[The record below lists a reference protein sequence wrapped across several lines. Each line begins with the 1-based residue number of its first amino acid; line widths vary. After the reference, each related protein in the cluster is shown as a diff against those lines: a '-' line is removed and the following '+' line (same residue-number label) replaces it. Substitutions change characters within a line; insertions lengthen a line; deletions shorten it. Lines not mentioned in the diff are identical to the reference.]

1 MNSSHLWKLLLI
13 VFVVAWSVNE
23 MTPPTDRNL
32 IEVFEEKATV
42 KDAKFTAII
51 EQARKLQA
59 QDPTRVYGSL
69 WDAIGTNDIAA
80 NFPGYIKGEPANLKR
95 AILNKVQREASGQIR
110 LGLDLRGGTAF
121 VVGVDVD
128 KVVTAAEEQGTNKVT
143 FSELERAHRKE
154 QALSQAVEV
163 LRKRVDRFG
172 VAEPVIQPQG
182 DSRILI
188 QMPGL
193 SESDSEAVRETIQ
206 KAAHLEFRIVHP
218 ESDRYLQQ
226 GIVPPGYE
234 ILREEVTG
242 QDGAKGSRAYVVGK
256 KAEGGLT
263 GKYVQRAGVAL
274 HPVTSKPEIHLSFD
288 SEGASK
294 FGKIT
299 SDHVG
304 HQLAIVLDGELYSAP
319 NINEPILGGNCQITG
334 NYDLKEAYRLANALE
349 NPLEAPVSILEERTV
364 DPSLGKD
371 SIESGVRASVIG
383 TALVA
388 GFMLGYYLLAGLVAN
403 VALILNIL
411 ILIGVMCSV
420 DATFTLP
427 GIAGI
432 VLTIGMAVDAN
443 VLIFE
448 RIREELTAGKSLRGA
463 LNAGYDKAFS
473 TILDANVTT
482 LISSVILIYFG
493 TGPVQG
499 FGVTLTIGVAVSM
512 FTALVVTRLIFD
524 FLIAKNVVTKLPMM
538 KLIGHTKFDFL
549 KLAKPAFAVSW
560 ALVLVGTA
568 YGVFY
573 RGTDVLG
580 VDFRGGDNAM
590 LEFTQKVELGEV
602 RTALEAAKIGEVMP
616 QYQGGGKERLS
627 VLTEFDKGTQVEGIL
642 QAAFKDAGFKQVA
655 LDKVGATVG
664 AEIIKSAIVAV
675 LLSLLGILVYVALRY
690 EFSFALG
697 AVVAVIHDV
706 FMTLGWFFLTDR
718 ELSATM
724 VAAILTIIGFSINDT
739 IVIFDRI
746 REHLKLGTRGSFKD
760 IMNIALNETLSRTI
774 ITSGTVLLSTGALYL
789 FGGGVINDFAFTFL
803 VGIITGCYSSMYIAA
818 AIVLWY
824 HKGERPKAVASTV
837 VMDNAVETAG
847 VR

>member
-23 MTPPTDRNL
+23 MSPPTDRNL
-32 IEVFEEKATV
+32 LDVFEQKASST
-42 KDAKFTAII
+42 DTNFTAIVQ
-51 EQARKLQA
+51 QAKKLNETNP
-59 QDPTRVYGSL
+59 DRVYGNL
-69 WDAIGTNDIAA
+69 WDAIGTNDITGY
-80 NFPGYIKGEPANLKR
+80 FPSYVKSQPTNPKR
-95 AILNKVQREASGQIR
+95 AIMNKLQREASGKIR

-121 VVGVDVD
+121 LVGVDVD
-128 KVVTAAEEQGTNKVT
+128 TAVNESQNQGTNQVSI
-143 FSELERAHRKE
+143 SEVERAHRKE

-172 VAEPVIQPQG
+172 VSEPIIQPQG
-182 DSRILI
+182 DNRILI

-193 SESDSEAVRETIQ
+193 SESDTEAVRETIQ
-206 KAAHLEFRIVHP
+206 KAARLEFRIVHKQ
-218 ESDRYLQQ
+218 SDEYLQR

-234 ILREEVTG
+234 IMREEVALK
-242 QDGAKGSRAYVVGK
+242 DGTKGSRAYVVSK

-274 HPVTSKPEIHLSFD
+274 HPVTSKPEIHLTFD
-288 SEGASK
+288 SEGASM

-299 SDHVG
+299 SEHVNQ
-304 HQLAIVLDGELYSAP
+304 QLAIVLDGELYSAP

-349 NPLEAPVSILEERTV
+349 NPLEAPVKIMEERTV

-371 SIESGVRASVIG
+371 SIASGVKASVIG
-383 TALVA
+383 VVAVA

-403 VALILNIL
+403 VALVLNIL

-420 DATFTLP
+420 GATFTLP

-448 RIREELTAGKSLRGA
+448 RIREELTSGKSLRGA

-473 TILDANVTT
+473 TIFDANVTT
-482 LISSVILIYFG
+482 LISSVILIFKG

-524 FLIAKNVVTKLPMM
+524 FLIAKNVIKTITML
-538 KLIGHTKFDFL
+538 KLIGHTKLDFL
-549 KLAKPAFAVSW
+549 KLAKPAFALSW
-560 ALVLVGTA
+560 ALVIVGMG
-568 YGVFY
+568 YGIFV
-573 RGTDVLG
+573 RGHEVMG
-580 VDFRGGDNAM
+580 VDFKGGDNAM
-590 LEFTQKVELGEV
+590 FEYTQKVDSAQL
-602 RTALEAAKIGEVMP
+602 RQALDEAKIGETII
-616 QYQGGGKERLS
+616 QYQAGDKERLS
-627 VLTEFDKGTQVEGIL
+627 VLAEVDKGELVKGVL
-642 QAAFKDAGFKQVA
+642 QKAFPDAGFKQVGV
-655 LDKVGATVG
+655 DKVGATVG
-664 AEIIKSAIVAV
+664 KEIIQSAFVAV
-675 LLSLLGILVYVALRY
+675 FLSLLGILAYVAFRY

-697 AVVAVIHDV
+697 AVVAVLHDV
-706 FMTLGWFFLTDR
+706 MMTMGWFFLDGR
-718 ELSATM
+718 ALSATM

-760 IMNIALNETLSRTI
+760 IMNLALNETLSRTI
-774 ITSGTVLLSTGALYL
+774 ITSGTVLISTLSLYL

-803 VGIITGCYSSMYIAA
+803 IGILTGTYSSIYIAS

-824 HKGERPKAVASTV
+824 HKGQRPKATASTV
-837 VMDNAVETAG
+837 VMESSVEAASA
-847 VR
+847 R

>member
-1 MNSSHLWKLLLI
+1 MNSSHLWKLILI

-32 IEVFEEKATV
+32 IDVFEEKATV
-42 KDAKFTAII
+42 KDAKFAAIM

-59 QDPTRVYGSL
+59 QEPTRVYGSL

-80 NFPGYIKGEPANLKR
+80 NFPNYIKGEPANLKR

-121 VVGVDVD
+121 MVGVDVE
-128 KVVTAAEEQGTNKVT
+128 KVVKEAEEQGTNKVS
-143 FSELERAHRKE
+143 FSELERAYRKE

-182 DSRILI
+182 DNRILI

-206 KAAHLEFRIVHP
+206 KAAHLEFRIVHR
-218 ESDRYLQQ
+218 ESDSYLQR
-226 GIVPPGYE
+226 GIVPPGHE
-234 ILREEVTG
+234 ILREEVALP
-242 QDGAKGSRAYVVGK
+242 DGSKGSRAYVVSK

-299 SDHVG
+299 SEHVG
-304 HQLAIVLDGELYSAP
+304 QQLAIVLDGELYSAP

-371 SIESGVRASVIG
+371 SIDSGIRASLIG

-388 GFMLGYYLLAGLVAN
+388 GFMLGYYLLSGLIAN

-448 RIREELTAGKSLRGA
+448 RMREELEAGKSLRGA
-463 LNAGYDKAFS
+463 LSAGYDKAFG

-512 FTALVVTRLIFD
+512 FTALVVTRLAFD
-524 FLIAKNVVTKLPMM
+524 FLIAKNLITKLPMM
-538 KLIGHTKFDFL
+538 KIIGRTNFDFL
-549 KLAKPAFAVSW
+549 KLAKPAFALSW
-560 ALVLVGTA
+560 ALVLIGTG
-568 YGVFY
+568 YGIY
-573 RGTDVLG
+573 RGADALG

-602 RTALEAAKIGEVMP
+602 RKALDEAKIGEVMP

-627 VLTEFDKGTQVEGIL
+627 ILTEFDKGLQVESIL
-642 QAAFKDAGFKQVA
+642 QKAFPQAGFKQVG

-664 AEIIKSAIVAV
+664 TQIIKSAIVAV
-675 LLSLLGILVYVALRY
+675 LLSLLGILVYVAFRY

-746 REHLKLGTRGSFKD
+746 REHLKLGTRGSFKE

-774 ITSGTVLLSTGALYL
+774 ITSGTVLLSTGALY
-789 FGGGVINDFAFTFL
+789 FAGGGVINDFAFTFL
-803 VGIITGCYSSMYIAA
+803 VGIITGCYSSIYIAA

-824 HKGERPKAVASTV
+824 HKGEKPKATSSTV
-837 VMDNAVETAG
+837 VMENTVETAG